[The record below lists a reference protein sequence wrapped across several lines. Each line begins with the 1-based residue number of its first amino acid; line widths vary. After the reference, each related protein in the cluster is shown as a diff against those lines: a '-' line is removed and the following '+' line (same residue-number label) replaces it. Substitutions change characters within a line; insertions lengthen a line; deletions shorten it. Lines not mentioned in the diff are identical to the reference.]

1 LPIIVRSEPS
11 TARALAAAGLAAA
24 VVAFLLYYMQWT
36 WPFLSQSV
44 PRILHGS
51 GSPDGGGTPVVRRL
65 LALPHKL
72 NYSYGSALIPVL
84 GLAGL
89 ARARALRGWPL
100 LGAWAAVLPVFSVA
114 DLFFNLLLKHHYFTS
129 VPVAVGGG
137 LFLSAVARRGAVG
150 RVSAGVLLGIA
161 LLLGLQTA
169 LDAAL
174 GRIP

>member
-1 LPIIVRSEPS
+1 
-11 TARALAAAGLAAA
+11 
-24 VVAFLLYYMQWT
+24 MQWT

-51 GSPDGGGTPVVRRL
+51 GAPEGGGTPVLRRL
-65 LALPHKL
+65 LTLPHKL

-100 LGAWAAVLPVFSVA
+100 LRAWAAVLPVFSVA
-114 DLFFNLLLKHHYFTS
+114 DLFFNLLLKHHYFTAA
-129 VPVAVGGG
+129 PVAVGGG
-137 LFLSAVARRGAVG
+137 LLLAALARRGAVG
-150 RVSAGVLLGIA
+150 RVSAGVLLGLA
-161 LLLGLQTA
+161 LMLGLQTA